1 MKKRIFSGIQ
11 PSGEVH
17 IGNYLGALK
26 NWVGLL
32 EEYESIFCVVDY
44 HAITIEY
51 NVADFKERI
60 FNAAAILMAVGL
72 DPKKCTIFVQ
82 SHVPEHTELAWILGS
97 VINMGHLER
106 MTQFKEKAKQH
117 AENINVGLF
126 TYPVLQTSD
135 IVLYKAEVVPVGE
148 DQVQH
153 IELAREIVR
162 RFNARYGNVFPEP
175 MEKVTAGA
183 RILGLDGKAKMS
195 KSLNNSIALTD
206 TSEEIREKLKPAVTD
221 VNRKR
226 RSDPGNPEVCN
237 LFTLHKHFSPEDVV
251 EEVSKG
257 CRSAGIGCI
266 DCKMKLADHMIQEID
281 PIREKYFSLLEN
293 RDTVN
298 DVISMGAKHCKAIA
312 EKTMEEV
319 RTALGIFK

>member
-60 FNAAAILMAVGL
+60 FNAAAIL
-72 DPKKCTIFVQ
+72 I
-82 SHVPEHTELAWILGS
+82 EHTELAWILGS